1 MVLQSP
7 SPQMAEIGWTLRT
20 LLLGQR
26 SVTVLRDHKTSNRMF
41 RRCASGTELVDWIMT
56 LSPSIHTRHQ
66 ATGMWQGLLEEGVIA
81 HGKKLTLLHNKLVVY
96 LFLDYTGGVMYF

>member
-81 HGKKLTLLHNKLVVY
+81 HGKKLTLLHNNL
-96 LFLDYTGGVMYF
+96 